1 LTASLGIRWEVP
13 GVFISRHGWA
23 DTFNPTEKNPIVGI
37 PGAFDLVSTPQHPAT
52 GVRNENWNDWAPRI
66 GVAYRVDPK
75 TVVRAA
81 WGMFF
86 VPADLQ
92 FPEAP
97 LQAGVNFLNNLM
109 VSTTNGQQTPA
120 NTLDD
125 PYPNG
130 LQGPPHRD
138 PKYQQVLLGG
148 NPQALYVNEPN
159 GKTYQWNFAVERQL
173 PLGITLEAAY
183 SGLRGVHLPVSR
195 GINALPDS
203 EIAKAQTQCAGTLSG
218 CYLNQTVANPFYPLI
233 TQGVL
238 RNPTVTQNQLLR
250 PFPQYGSIGNSGNYI
265 GVSNYHALEMKLQ
278 KRTSNGGMFLGSYT
292 FSKLMTD
299 AEYLTS
305 WLDGSQS
312 AGWQDLNDPMS
323 NYSLSSFDA
332 RQRLVV
338 SYLYPLPIGRGQA
351 LLGHLNGVANSL
363 IGGWGVNGIT
373 TFQMGFPLG
382 FSTAT
387 NNLSTYTFQGTQRP
401 DVVAGCA
408 KPVDGS
414 MFNRVSGYFNKSCF
428 NLPPLFK
435 FGNESRTDNQL
446 RTPGIANWD
455 LSLFKTIPIHE
466 SVALDFRVEA
476 FNLFNRV
483 QFASPNTQQGNT
495 AFGTISSQANN
506 PRIFQVS
513 GRFSF

>member
-1 LTASLGIRWEVP
+1 
-13 GVFISRHGWA
+13 
-23 DTFNPTEKNPIVGI
+23 
-37 PGAFDLVSTPQHPAT
+37 
-52 GVRNENWNDWAPRI
+52 
-66 GVAYRVDPK
+66 
-75 TVVRAA
+75 
-81 WGMFF
+81 
-86 VPADLQ
+86 
-92 FPEAP
+92 
-97 LQAGVNFLNNLM
+97 
-109 VSTTNGQQTPA
+109 
-120 NTLDD
+120 
-125 PYPNG
+125 
-130 LQGPPHRD
+130 
-138 PKYQQVLLGG
+138 
-148 NPQALYVNEPN
+148 
-159 GKTYQWNFAVERQL
+159 
-173 PLGITLEAAY
+173 
-183 SGLRGVHLPVSR
+183 
-195 GINALPDS
+195 
-203 EIAKAQTQCAGTLSG
+203 
-218 CYLNQTVANPFYPLI
+218 
-233 TQGVL
+233 
-238 RNPTVTQNQLLR
+238 
-250 PFPQYGSIGNSGNYI
+250 
-265 GVSNYHALEMKLQ
+265 
-278 KRTSNGGMFLGSYT
+278 
-292 FSKLMTD
+292 
-299 AEYLTS
+299 
-305 WLDGSQS
+305 
-312 AGWQDLNDPMS
+312 
-323 NYSLSSFDA
+323 
-332 RQRLVV
+332 VV